1 MKIGN
6 GMAISRRLAEISSA
20 NSNMLEHL
28 EIMVEESKRLAL
40 NAEKLA
46 DIVGQVMDNEMWEME
61 VSGNDGNGSK

>member
-28 EIMVEESKRLAL
+28 EIMVEESRRLASNVERL
-40 NAEKLA
+40 S
-46 DIVGQVMDNEMWEME
+46 DIVGQAMEYETWEME